1 MGPPIFVDANVPI
14 YAAGRSHP
22 LKEPCAKI
30 LRLVA
35 ERPGMFFT
43 DAEVLQELLHRY
55 LALRLWPQGKEV
67 LSRFSV
73 LMHERVEPVYA
84 ADVESAA
91 VLADRNSAAGLS
103 ARDLLHAAVVLRLGG
118 KRIISADRGFG
129 RLTEEVE
136 LLDPKNF
143 DSWCA
148 RLEG

>member
-1 MGPPIFVDANVPI
+1 MSPPIFVDANVPI

-22 LKEPCAKI
+22 LKEPCAEI

-43 DAEVLQELLHRY
+43 DAEVLRELLHRY

-67 LSRFSV
+67 LLRFSV

-91 VLADRNSAAGLS
+91 VLAERNSASGLS
-103 ARDLLHAAVVLRLGG
+103 ARDLLHSAVVLRLGRT
-118 KRIISADRGFG
+118 RIISADRAFG
-129 RLTEEVE
+129 RISDDVE
-136 LLDPKNF
+136 LLDPKDF
-143 DSWCA
+143 DSWRV

>member
-1 MGPPIFVDANVPI
+1 MSPPIFVDANVPI
-14 YAAGRSHP
+14 YAAGRSHS
-22 LKEPCAKI
+22 LKEPCAEI

-35 ERPGMFFT
+35 ERPGRFFT

-55 LALRLWPQGKEV
+55 LALRLWPRGKEV

-91 VLADRNSAAGLS
+91 LLADRDAMSGPS

-118 KRIISADRGFG
+118 TRVISADRGFG
-129 RLTEEVE
+129 RLSEELE

-143 DSWCA
+143 DSWRA
-148 RLEG
+148 RLEA